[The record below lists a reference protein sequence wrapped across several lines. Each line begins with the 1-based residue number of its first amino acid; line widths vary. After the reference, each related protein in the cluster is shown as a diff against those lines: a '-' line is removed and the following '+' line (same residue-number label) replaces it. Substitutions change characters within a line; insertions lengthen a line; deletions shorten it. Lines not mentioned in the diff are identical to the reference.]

1 MTNMDYDINQPK
13 HIPIIICIIIT
24 IIFIMLMTFGLL
36 LYFQGSLKS
45 QESINELENSSSF
58 NLQQLR
64 QWENNYLNS
73 TENNKV
79 KLNDAIFIT
88 ITRYNK

>member
-1 MTNMDYDINQPK
+1 
-13 HIPIIICIIIT
+13 
-24 IIFIMLMTFGLL
+24 MLMTFGLL